1 MQNSIHNKYRTEK
14 YDKKSKYNDTQV
26 SVRYQWLFLYS
37 TCNFRDMYMHFFLK
51 NIILKKKLNLN
62 QILFV
67 SSVQVANESVRD
79 IWDKPWDQEDVCIYH
94 I

>member
-51 NIILKKKLNLN
+51 NFILKKKT
-62 QILFV
+62 QFK
-67 SSVQVANESVRD
+67 SDSFRFERTSR
-79 IWDKPWDQEDVCIYH
+79 K
-94 I
+94 